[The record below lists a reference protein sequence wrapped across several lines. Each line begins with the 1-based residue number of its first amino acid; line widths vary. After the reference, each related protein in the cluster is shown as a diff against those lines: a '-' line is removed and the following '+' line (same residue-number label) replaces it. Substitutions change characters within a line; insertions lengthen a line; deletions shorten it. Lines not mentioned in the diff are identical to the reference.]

1 MAGTVFFWPVEI
13 CSLGTGGRHADRPS
27 VSAGRGSVARC
38 QTEPEAWEEA
48 ALQGND
54 EDGAAAGRSSSPS
67 ALCCTGKKC
76 IQEGKTAEEKKREG
90 KTTHLHPG
98 HFYLGH
104 QRLSNIQ

>member
-38 QTEPEAWEEA
+38 QTKLEAWEEA

-54 EDGAAAGRSSSPS
+54 EDGAAAGRSRSPS

-76 IQEGKTAEEKKREG
+76 IQEKKCRRAKLLKKKRERE
-90 KTTHLHPG
+90 KQLA
-98 HFYLGH
+98 Y
-104 QRLSNIQ
+104 IQDIFTWDIKD